1 MSDIDSREVSRKSDS
16 IDLLDYLFD
25 PRGMDGLTEGGDPV
39 VFFPTG
45 PRTPLKRK
53 PYAMKPM
60 VNKPLFRSY
69 FWGGYVRV
77 RLTSHSEANKSPL
90 KIDAWKMFAF

>member
-39 VFFPTG
+39 VFFSPPG
-45 PRTPLKRK
+45 HVPL
-53 PYAMKPM
+53 
-60 VNKPLFRSY
+60 
-69 FWGGYVRV
+69 
-77 RLTSHSEANKSPL
+77 L
-90 KIDAWKMFAF
+90 KESLMQ

>member
-1 MSDIDSREVSRKSDS
+1 
-16 IDLLDYLFD
+16 
-25 PRGMDGLTEGGDPV
+25 
-39 VFFPTG
+39 
-45 PRTPLKRK
+45 
-53 PYAMKPM
+53 MKPM